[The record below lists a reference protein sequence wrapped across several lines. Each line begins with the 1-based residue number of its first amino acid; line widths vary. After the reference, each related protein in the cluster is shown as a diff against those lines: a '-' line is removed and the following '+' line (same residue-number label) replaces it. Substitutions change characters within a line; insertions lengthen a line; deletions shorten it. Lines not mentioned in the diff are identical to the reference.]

1 MYCIAYILHRQL
13 VEQEHCICI
22 ACLFSPC
29 TLHGKLIVEELFI
42 EIVLYIF
49 HIVFS
54 GTQTIT
60 MPVSYLELENFKSY
74 AGRQKIGPFKSFTA
88 IVGPNGSGKSNCM
101 DAISFVLGVQS
112 RDLRSSQMK
121 DLIHRS
127 PHDTSGQLSCKVTLV
142 YEHEDDEEE
151 EGETLFGR
159 RIDPSGH
166 GSYFVNQ
173 ENVTYAKYVE
183 ALAKIGVLVKARNFL
198 VFQGDVEALAR
209 KSPSELTHLFET
221 VSRSIEYKD
230 DFEQAAEKA
239 NEAEQTALHSLRQQK
254 VLRQERKLLQEQKN
268 EAEKFQRLLEKKR
281 MLQTD
286 LYLWQLYHVEQERQE
301 KQSAVDEAKDE
312 LEEQIKAETEASKA
326 LATAKKE
333 ASTVRRQ
340 YQQAEKKRVQ
350 CSASVDQL
358 DTALLQSKQQ
368 VETLQMKLAQDEKNV
383 ELQHEKAEKHNETLQ
398 AMKGEIVEFQST
410 LKELEKDYASIK
422 QTVVEV
428 SLTPEQ
434 EEEYERVRE
443 AAAAASSEPKRK
455 LLALQR
461 HLESARS
468 KAANQDQEY
477 QEALKQ
483 ARELEKDV
491 VDFTERRN
499 KLVEVSHE
507 FGRDNAP

>member
-1 MYCIAYILHRQL
+1 MLDDRKSGHSSPLPQVRIYDDSSVFFCFF
-13 VEQEHCICI
+13 
-22 ACLFSPC
+22 ACTHTFAC
-29 TLHGKLIVEELFI
+29 FIVKVI
-42 EIVLYIF
+42 
-49 HIVFS
+49 
-54 GTQTIT
+54 
-60 MPVSYLELENFKSY
+60 
-74 AGRQKIGPFKSFTA
+74 
-88 IVGPNGSGKSNCM
+88 GPNGSGKSNLM

-127 PHDTSGQLSCKVTLV
+127 PHDTSGQLSCRVTLV
-142 YEHEDDEEE
+142 YEHEDDEDE

-166 GSYFVNQ
+166 GSYYVN
-173 ENVTYAKYVE
+173 EESVTYAKYVE
-183 ALAKIGVLVKARNFL
+183 ALSRIGVLVKARNFL

-209 KSPSELTHLFET
+209 KTPAELTHLFET

-230 DFEQAAEKA
+230 EYEQAAEKA

-268 EAEKFQRLLEKKR
+268 EADRFQRLLEKKR

-286 LYLWQLYHVEQERQE
+286 LYLWKLYQLEQERQE
-301 KQSAVDEAKDE
+301 KQTAVDEAKEELDE
-312 LEEQIKAETEASKA
+312 QVDAEAEASKA
-326 LATAKKE
+326 LAAAKKE

-368 VETLQMKLAQDEKNV
+368 VETLQKKLTQDEKNL
-383 ELQHEKAEKHNETLQ
+383 ESQHEKASKHNETIQ

-410 LKELEKDYASIK
+410 LEELEKDYASIK
-422 QTVVEV
+422 QTVTEV
-428 SLTPEQ
+428 SLTPAQ

-455 LLALQR
+455 LIALQR
-461 HLESARS
+461 QLESARS

-491 VDFTERRN
+491 ADFTDRRDR
-499 KLVEVSHE
+499 LTGVSHA
-507 FGRDNAP
+507 FVMDML